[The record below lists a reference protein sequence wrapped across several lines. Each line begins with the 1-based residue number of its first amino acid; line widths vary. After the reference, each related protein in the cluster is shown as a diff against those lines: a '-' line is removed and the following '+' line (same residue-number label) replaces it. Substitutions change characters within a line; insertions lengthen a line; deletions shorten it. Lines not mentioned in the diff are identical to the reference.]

1 MLSARGPVVRRPL
14 SFATLSWCRERTLC
28 PHASRRLH
36 LDRLCGMCARVQFPH
51 SAADN
56 AAKRALCVSTNAA
69 ACVCK
74 ECGRLQEWC
83 HAAAAMA
90 SGLRRQPTGVY
101 CAKCRHQVR
110 FGSFTSPRCTH
121 AGVWC
126 RLVRRGANHAPF
138 RDCRESAKAL
148 DRVANA
154 AQRACA
160 SKPQRRVVCERANA
174 VGMDS
179 FSAWPQASAQLTGV
193 HSLSSMIVCTLGSE
207 GETVFPFKSS
217 CGC

>member
-1 MLSARGPVVRRPL
+1 MLPARGPVVRRPL

-51 SAADN
+51 SAAED

-90 SGLRRQPTGVY
+90 SGLRRQPTGV
-101 CAKCRHQVR
+101 CCPKCRHQVR
-110 FGSFTSPRCTH
+110 FASFTSPRWTH

-126 RLVRRGANHAPF
+126 RRVRRGANHAPF
-138 RDCRESAKAL
+138 REVSSKHEGTPSCKRGTKSMREQVPAQS
-148 DRVANA
+148 RV
-154 AQRACA
+154 RTC
-160 SKPQRRVVCERANA
+160 QRRWY
-174 VGMDS
+174 GQ
-179 FSAWPQASAQLTGV
+179 F
-193 HSLSSMIVCTLGSE
+193 
-207 GETVFPFKSS
+207 
-217 CGC
+217 